1 MLRVSASQKKLH
13 IIAGRTTGVV
23 EKNIIQ
29 QDNGILDIH
38 KNAKYYG
45 NGDKDYKFPHIK
57 FEGKIILVLG
67 YDNADNWKN
76 ALGGQYGCV
85 FIDEVNTANIEF
97 VREIS
102 TRNDYMM
109 FTLNPDSPDLDVY
122 REFVNRARPREK
134 YKKDVPEEI
143 IKELNEPVNDKW
155 AYWFFTFNDNLGLT
169 AEDIEKKKNSAPIG
183 TKMYKNKILGLRGK
197 ATGLIFNL
205 QPQHIITAEQAK
217 KHKFMYFSIGVDTSY
232 SKMSH
237 DKITLE
243 AIGIT
248 KEKKCIL
255 LMEETYNNKDTT
267 QPFAPSDVVPM
278 IVSFAEKL
286 KAEYGFSRTIYI
298 DSADAGTITE
308 AQKFK
313 LNTPCI
319 YDFAGAWKKTKVITR
334 IQLQQSWMQ
343 TGDFLIVDTCKDYI
357 SEMNKYSWDEKNQPE
372 DAHDHSIN
380 GCQYA
385 WLPYKKMI
393 GDIKAIAEVIKD
405 AYND

>member
-143 IKELNEPVNDKW
+143 IKELNEPINDKW

-169 AEDIEKKKNSAPIG
+169 AEDIEKKKNSAPVG